1 VVVPQWELKDTPVI
15 VNPSYAAK
23 IENLQLTE
31 EEIRLISQ
39 EYLQVDNWVGADENL
54 KKWFF

>member
-1 VVVPQWELKDTPVI
+1 MVVPQWELKDTPVI

>member
-1 VVVPQWELKDTPVI
+1 MVPQWELKDTPVI